1 MHQPVRAVKDQVAAV
16 EVCDIPKD
24 GQSVFLRTGPGALC
38 PHRHCAD
45 APFRT
50 LQGVCHRR
58 FRVLRFKGTFLLADR
73 EGQVIELRFRV
84 HLCDGTAVRVPGVGN
99 CPYLIHI
106 IHDLDLLLTVDI
118 PPLAIPVRNL
128 KGKGVLAVDLAGHN
142 DVIGVFQHRL
152 PCAIAVQHYRPGIT
166 DLLIGRFRDVIEPD
180 INNLRRPGSVCSSQ
194 RCPEADIRPVGGRQ
208 PPVSGDCRPIAP
220 FLQVIAGGGLH
231 QGNRRGAGDVLTGHR
246 HTPGAGE
253 VAVRRR
259 CGQHTFRRVTA
270 A

>member
-24 GQSVFLRTGPGALC
+24 GQSAFLRTGPGALC

-73 EGQVIELRFRV
+73 EGQVIELCFRV

-118 PPLAIPVRNL
+118 APLAVPVGNL
-128 KGKGVLAVDLAGHN
+128 KGKSVLAVDLARDN
-142 DVIGVFQHRL
+142 DVVCILQHRL
-152 PCAIAVQHYRPGIT
+152 PCTVPVQHHRPCVA
-166 DLLIGRFRDVIEPD
+166 DLFIGRFRDVIEPD
-180 INNLRRPGSVCSSQ
+180 INNLRCPGGVCGSQ
-194 RCPEADIRPVGGRQ
+194 RYPETDICPVGGRQ
-208 PPVSGDCRPIAP
+208 PPVSGDCRPIVP
-220 FLQVIAGGGLH
+220 FLQVIAGGSLH
-231 QGNRRGAGDVLTGHR
+231 QGNRRGAGDILACHR

-253 VAVRRR
+253 IAVRRR
-259 CGQHTFRRVTA
+259 CGQHTFRRVNA

>member
-16 EVCDIPKD
+16 EVCGIPKD
-24 GQSVFLRTGPGALC
+24 GQSVLLRAGPGALC
-38 PHRHCAD
+38 PHRHRTD
-45 APFRT
+45 APFRP

-73 EGQVIELRFRV
+73 EGQVIELRLRV
-84 HLCDGTAVRVPGVGN
+84 HLCDGTAVRIPGVGN

-118 PPLAIPVRNL
+118 PPFAVPVGDL

-152 PCAIAVQHYRPGIT
+152 PCPITVQHHRTGIA

-180 INNLRRPGSVCSSQ
+180 IDELRCPGGVCGSQ
-194 RCPEADIRPVGGRQ
+194 RYPEPDIRPVGGRQ
-208 PPVSGDCRPIAP
+208 FPVRRDCRPIAP
-220 FLQVIAGGGLH
+220 FLQVIAGGSLH
-231 QGNRRGAGDVLTGHR
+231 QGNRRGTGDVLAGHR

-253 VAVRRR
+253 IAVCRR
-259 CGQHTFRRVTA
+259 CGQYTFRRVTA

>member
-16 EVCDIPKD
+16 EVCDIPQD
-24 GQSVFLRTGPGALC
+24 GQSVFRPAGPGALC

-73 EGQVIELRFRV
+73 EGQVIELRLRV
-84 HLCDGTAVRVPGVGN
+84 HLCDGTAVCVPGVRDR
-99 CPYLIHI
+99 PDLIHI

-118 PPLAIPVRNL
+118 PPLAVLVGNL

-152 PCAIAVQHYRPGIT
+152 PGAVAVQHHRPGIA

-180 INNLRRPGSVCSSQ
+180 VDNLRCPGGVACSQ
-194 RCPEADIRPVGGRQ
+194 RHPEADIRPVGGRQ
-208 PPVSGDCRPIAP
+208 SPVSGDCRPIAP
-220 FLQVIAGGGLH
+220 FLQVIAGGSLH
-231 QGNRRGAGDVLTGHR
+231 QGNHRGAGDILACHR

-253 VAVRRR
+253 IAVRRR
-259 CGQHTFRRVTA
+259 CGQNTFRRINTA
-270 A
+270 